1 MKQAIQKHIGVR
13 AAPIN
18 QRCVSVLDPSVF
30 LEQDNWPVFGSVNAR
45 HSRNFIDCVSL
56 RYRNY
61 HGRSAVLT

>member
-30 LEQDNWPVFGSVNAR
+30 LEQDNWPVFGFS
-45 HSRNFIDCVSL
+45 
-56 RYRNY
+56 
-61 HGRSAVLT
+61 